1 MSKGRLEVIC
11 GPMQSSKSEELIR
24 RLRRAEIAK
33 QRVVAFRAIIDERN
47 RRGRITARSYGDFK
61 ATDVLSPEEIITLGR
76 EAQVIGI
83 DEVQFFDEKRAEL
96 IEDIN
101 RLMSYCCRVIISGLD
116 MDFLGKPFDVTAYL
130 MAMADHVEKRTA
142 ICVRCGQEAVL
153 TQRLINGEPAPFD
166 SPRKL
171 SGSVPNVIY
180 EPRCRGCHMVPK

>member
-11 GPMQSSKSEELIR
+11 GPMASSKSEELIW
-24 RLRRAEIAK
+24 RLRRAQIAK
-33 QRVVAFRAIIDERN
+33 QRVVAFRAIISERN
-47 RRGRITARSYGDFK
+47 RKGHISSRGTGNFDAI
-61 ATDVLSPEEIITLGR
+61 DVLSVGDIIAAGR

-83 DEVQFFDEKRAEL
+83 DEIQFFDDVKEEL
-96 IEDIN
+96 FEAVN
-101 RLMSYCCRVIISGLD
+101 RLMTYCCRVIISGLD
-116 MDFLGKPFDVTAYL
+116 MDFLGKPFDITAYL

-142 ICVRCGQEAVL
+142 ICTRCGQEAVL
-153 TQRLINGEPAPFD
+153 TQRLISGEPAPFD